1 MYYDKKRIGLRLR
14 SLRIDK
20 GLSVKEL
27 ADISKV
33 PQSTIQSY
41 ERGTN
46 VMGMEN
52 ATKIADALQC
62 TLDRL
67 TCRVD

>member
-1 MYYDKKRIGLRLR
+1 MNYDKKRIGLRLR

-27 ADISKV
+27 ADMSKV

-41 ERGTN
+41 ENGTN

-52 ATKIADALQC
+52 ATKIADALKC

>member
-1 MYYDKKRIGLRLR
+1 MNYDKKRIGLRLR

-20 GLSVKEL
+20 GLTQEAL
-27 ADISKV
+27 ATMSKV

-41 ERGTN
+41 EKGTI

>member
-1 MYYDKKRIGLRLR
+1 MNYDKKRIGLRLR

-20 GLSVKEL
+20 GLTQEAL
-27 ADISKV
+27 ADMSKV

-41 ERGTN
+41 EKGTI

-67 TCRVD
+67 TCRVE

>member
-1 MYYDKKRIGLRLR
+1 MNYDKKRIGLRLR
-14 SLRIDK
+14 SLRVDR
-20 GLSVKEL
+20 GLTQETL
-27 ADISKV
+27 AAMSGV
-33 PQSTIQSY
+33 SQSTIQSY
-41 ERGTN
+41 ENGTN

>member
-1 MYYDKKRIGLRLR
+1 MNYDKKRIGLRLR

-20 GLSVKEL
+20 GLTQEAL
-27 ADISKV
+27 ASMSKV

-41 ERGTN
+41 EKGTI

-67 TCRVD
+67 TCRVE

>member
-1 MYYDKKRIGLRLR
+1 MNYDKKRIGLRLR

-27 ADISKV
+27 ADMSKV

-41 ERGTN
+41 ENGTN

-52 ATKIADALQC
+52 ATKIADALKC

-67 TCRVD
+67 TCRVE

>member
-1 MYYDKKRIGLRLR
+1 MSYDKKRIGLRLR

-27 ADISKV
+27 ADMSKV
-33 PQSTIQSY
+33 PQPTIQSY
-41 ERGTN
+41 ERGAN

-52 ATKIADALQC
+52 ATKIADALKC